1 MTTNQDE
8 EDIGQLSSCS
18 QHNVRC
24 LDVREVPTADE
35 HSDVLGPD
43 AHAILLNDGQI
54 WLIKLIEFLV
64 ELYDAGLIQLG
75 AVGRDKIPD
84 AIGVAQTKNAV

>member
-1 MTTNQDE
+1 M
-8 EDIGQLSSCS
+8 LAFKKR
-18 QHNVRC
+18 RC
-24 LDVREVPTADE
+24 VFGAFNLIPLTHCTFDMFETQMLQMLND
-35 HSDVLGPD
+35 PD

-64 ELYDAGLIQLG
+64 EPYDAGLIQLG